1 MHCLSRGTLVRRV
14 QPTVATLLLTSALAA
29 CPTTNTLGE
38 DASLDA
44 SVSVDTRGTSD
55 GSVDAFIPPDA
66 FIPTATHALPEAL
79 STLVSPRDPRQVPYD
94 GRCLG
99 IYRNRWMENGT
110 APGVFFL
117 GTTEL
122 SPFEPLTEVFL
133 GFQPEPQN
141 DAFACVSSYQTS
153 FEPTLIGDVPLIP
166 TGQPLRYCERS
177 RRGVDE
183 PMSRTRVHHLIEKWP
198 NYTVGPSTDGLHA
211 GEIRIFN
218 QWTPGFTAAVLEQ
231 AGREPGDDFRA
242 FEIMA
247 TDCQHQFVRG
257 MGAIVTQNGRDFV
270 IDEADVFRPRLNT
283 FVGPYEME
291 SLIYFDMTEDRG
303 TAPIT
308 VRTFGHLVEGG
319 PEVMLGCE
327 TFMAN
332 HPGPISVHI
341 GPLRGD
347 YPPGHP
353 CLAYVGRE

>member
-1 MHCLSRGTLVRRV
+1 MRTITTQALAV
-14 QPTVATLLLTSALAA
+14 LLLTSAGVSA
-29 CPTTNTLGE
+29 CASTNTLGE
-38 DASLDA
+38 DDAGADA
-44 SVSVDTRGTSD
+44 STPHD
-55 GSVDAFIPPDA
+55 GSAPPDA
-66 FIPTATHALPEAL
+66 PSDSYVPPDAPMPATHALPAAL
-79 STLVSPRDPRQVPYD
+79 TTLVSPEDPRQVPYD

-99 IYRNRWMENGT
+99 IYRNRWMDNGLDT
-110 APGVFFL
+110 FIYA
-117 GTTEL
+117 TIEL
-122 SPFEPLTEVFL
+122 SPFEPLTEVFF
-133 GFQPEPQN
+133 GFREEPTQ
-141 DAFACVSSYQTS
+141 DSSPCFSSHQTS
-153 FEPTLIGDVPLIP
+153 FEPTRIGNVPIIT
-166 TGQPLRYCERS
+166 TGQPLRFCERT
-177 RRGVDE
+177 RLRVDE
-183 PMSRTRVHHLIEKWP
+183 PMSLTRVHHLIEKRP
-198 NYTVGPSTDGLHA
+198 NYTVRASSDGVHA
-211 GEIRIFN
+211 GAIRIFN

-257 MGAIVTQNGRDFV
+257 MGAIVSQNGRDFV
-270 IDEADVFRPRLNT
+270 VDEEDVYRPRLRA
-283 FVGPYEME
+283 FGMPYEME